1 MRESEYLIPKDD
13 LLKRLKGVPTLSHF
27 EDEDLQVLIRYS
39 KIRQYDSGDA
49 IIKEDHHDTWLFFL
63 ISGVV
68 RITKK
73 GKDIATLNKTGDI
86 FGEMGIIEDSV
97 RSASAFAVEDTVCLA
112 ANASDVDTIS
122 GSDRY
127 AFGYVLYRLFS
138 QFLAKRLRLTTEKLI
153 QETEEGVDLTFEWE

>member
-1 MRESEYLIPKDD
+1 M
-13 LLKRLKGVPTLSHF
+13 
-27 EDEDLQVLIRYS
+27 
-39 KIRQYDSGDA
+39 

-63 ISGVV
+63 ISGMI

-73 GKDIATLNKTGDI
+73 GKHIATLEKTGDI

-97 RSASAFAVEDTVCLA
+97 RSASAYAIEDTVCLA

-122 GSDRY
+122 GSDRH

-153 QETEEGVDLTFEWE
+153 QETDEGVDLTFEWK